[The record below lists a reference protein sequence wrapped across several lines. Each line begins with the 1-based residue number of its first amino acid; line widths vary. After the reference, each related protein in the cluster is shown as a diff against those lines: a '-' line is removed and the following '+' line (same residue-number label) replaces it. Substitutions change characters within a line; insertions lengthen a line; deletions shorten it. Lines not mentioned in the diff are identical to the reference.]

1 MRLKSGSGQG
11 ARGLNHYYYGHYYA
25 SQAMFF
31 AGDEYWPKWFPWVRK
46 QLIEKQDATGK
57 WKSQHGDAYATA
69 MALLIL
75 QVPNRLLPIF
85 QK

>member
-1 MRLKSGSGQG
+1 MRLQQG
-11 ARGLNHYYYGHYYA
+11 AARANVSHYFYGHYYA
-25 SQAMFF
+25 SQAMYF
-31 AGDEYWPKWFPWVRK
+31 AGDDYWPQWFAWIRQ
-46 QLIEKQDATGK
+46 QLIAKQNPSGQWT
-57 WKSQHGDAYATA
+57 SSHGDAYATA